1 MTESIIKK
9 FEEKGFTRWTK
20 YDMDRL
26 YINAETL
33 GLEAS
38 YYKSGNVS
46 YAEYRGE
53 KISNRRAGDML
64 CSKIWIDVET
74 GKLCSK
80 NADSELLADA
90 QALVD
95 QVIEEIKDEYKEA
108 SKEEK
113 AKKIVTYLREA
124 FGHTSDEK
132 AVKIV
137 KYIQETFGE
146 GKYDNDLLYY
156 NDISYDKGYRALC
169 ELAGTL
175 EAYDAADEGLDQTFI
190 ACDAAVA
197 LGAIEEGELI

>member
-9 FEEKGFTRWTK
+9 FEAKGFTRWTK

-80 NADSELLADA
+80 NADSDLLADA
-90 QALVD
+90 QKLVD
-95 QVIEEIKDEYKEA
+95 QVIAEIKAEYKEA
-108 SKEEK
+108 TKEEK
-113 AKKIVTYLREA
+113 ARKIVAYLRET
-124 FGHTSDEK
+124 FDNHSDEE
-132 AVKIV
+132 AMKIV
-137 KYIQETFGE
+137 KYIDEIFGAR
-146 GKYDNDLLYY
+146 KYDHYSLYY
-156 NDISYDKGYRALC
+156 NDLTYDIGYRALC

-175 EAYDAADEGLDQTFI
+175 EAYEAAAEGLDQTFV
-190 ACDAAVA
+190 ACEAAAA

>member
-9 FEEKGFTRWTK
+9 FEAKGFTRWTK
-20 YDMDRL
+20 SYMDRL
-26 YINAETL
+26 YIDAEKL
-33 GLEAS
+33 GHAAS
-38 YYKSGNVS
+38 C
-46 YAEYRGE
+46 A
-53 KISNRRAGDML
+53 
-64 CSKIWIDVET
+64 KIWIDVET

-95 QVIEEIKDEYKEA
+95 QVIDEIKAEYKEA

-175 EAYDAADEGLDQTFI
+175 EAYDAAEDLDKTFI

>member
-9 FEEKGFTRWTK
+9 FEAKGFTRWTK